1 MDSSTHTAP
10 VDLETVK
17 QDSVTGLSEIVTK
30 NVSRA
35 DAWIHQRTLP
45 LFTQKESRKTESLP
59 TQKSSLKM
67 FPQLTH
73 GFISAQ
79 YPLTQKESRTTESL
93 PHIEIA
99 LESAF
104 TGHEWI
110 RQPTQ
115 HLLTHKQSRK
125 TESLSTHK

>member
-59 TQKSSLKM
+59 
-67 FPQLTH
+67 
-73 GFISAQ
+73 
-79 YPLTQKESRTTESL
+79 
-93 PHIEIA
+93 HIEIA

-110 RQPTQ
+110 RLPTQ